1 MLSKKNYKEKSY
13 NRCLFCDH
21 RGVSCNGPRTSDM
34 TLERWREFM
43 RDMKDVEGLTY
54 AEISDRT
61 NPKIPARTIEKKLS
75 PGGDGQDMM
84 RETARAIEDAILG
97 STPHPC
103 YLAFIAENPGEG
115 KSKTA
120 LEAEIAQLHRDIE
133 MLNRSYREELETVR
147 NEAKLKIDY
156 LRAENEKKDR
166 IIDRLLDK

>member
-1 MLSKKNYKEKSY
+1 MPNKKNYKEKTY
-13 NRCLFCDH
+13 NRCLACEH

-43 RDMKDVEGLTY
+43 RDMKEVEGLTY

-61 NPKIPARTIEKKLS
+61 NPRIPARTIEKKMS

-103 YLAFIAENPGEG
+103 YLAFLESNPDLGQ
-115 KSKTA
+115 SRTV
-120 LEAEIAQLHRDIE
+120 LEAEISRLHRDIE
-133 MLNRSYREELETVR
+133 LLHQSYKAELESVR
-147 NEAKLKIDY
+147 AEAKLKIDY

-166 IIDRLLDK
+166 VIDKLLDK

>member
-1 MLSKKNYKEKSY
+1 MS
-13 NRCLFCDH
+13 
-21 RGVSCNGPRTSDM
+21 
-34 TLERWREFM
+34 
-43 RDMKDVEGLTY
+43 
-54 AEISDRT
+54 
-61 NPKIPARTIEKKLS
+61 RTIEKKLS

-103 YLAFIAENPGEG
+103 YLAFLAENPDAG

-147 NEAKLKIDY
+147 SEAKLKIDY